1 MRWFLGGTALAAL
14 IVGCGSGTEPA
25 PPHLVL
31 IHVHFSRDTVAAN
44 DTVQASVAG
53 LDQFSSPFTPATVT
67 WQSSNP
73 AVATVDATGRV
84 LGVSIGAT
92 SITATAEGGVTES
105 RVLVVSG
112 TLHTQPVTA
121 DEVWTLAGSAHWVRG
136 HIPVG
141 SSAGAV
147 LTLEAGTTVRFFQD
161 AGLDFG
167 AAGPGRLVADGATQ
181 PITLRLNVDV
191 GPNWLGL
198 TFQGPGQSV
207 MRNLVMWGCGGYA
220 DPWQRPPCVVLK
232 DVGGVAP
239 PTLLVDDLS
248 ISNSGT
254 SGISLEGGARFAAG
268 SQRLSISGINGSIA
282 TIPLAAVASF
292 PAGGAFGGSTDNT
305 IHVIGDSVGDSLTL
319 PRLDGAGWRFTNG
332 LIVAGPSAPVL
343 TIPDGTRLVQAGPII
358 VGRGAPGGIQVGS
371 TNGTVIIESPD
382 QYNAPGIYLESE
394 ALPSAFRRTVFRR
407 CAWSITVNGNGQTG
421 PEILAD
427 SVVIE
432 NADGAG
438 VKLTQGGRFA
448 PGSRLIKITG
458 TTGVPMYVSPG
469 AIHTIPAGV
478 YTGNQ
483 YDAIVLW
490 GTEVKESETWPNL
503 GIPYATGEGLFIQG
517 AQNPVLTLE
526 PGVVLRTREVGQI
539 WVGVAAPGGLRAM
552 GTAAAPVRITGEA
565 APSSS
570 GFWRG
575 IYIGPQADPSTLLFY
590 ATVENAGAFDGA
602 VGAAIH
608 INHDLG
614 EIVKNTVIRWSSGC
628 GIARESGTWT
638 TDFTAPHLANQFDN
652 VAGAAPCG
660 PRFFPNPVIGWD

>member
-25 PPHLVL
+25 PPHLAL

-53 LDQFSSPFTPATVT
+53 LDQFSSPFTPATLT

-73 AVATVDATGRV
+73 AVATVGATGRV

-121 DEVWTLAGSAHWVRG
+121 DEVWTLAGSPHWVRG

-141 SSAGAV
+141 SPAGAV

-268 SQRLSISGINGSIA
+268 SQRLSISGIGGSIA

-292 PAGGAFGGSTDNT
+292 PVGGAFGGNSDNT
-305 IHVIGDSVGDSLTL
+305 IHVIGDSLSDSLTL
-319 PRLDGAGWRFTNG
+319 PRLGAGWRFTNG

-343 TIPDGTRLVQAGPII
+343 TIPDSTRVVQQGAII

-371 TNGTVIIESPD
+371 TTGTVIIESPD
-382 QYNAPGIYLESE
+382 QYSAPGIYLESE

-652 VAGAAPCG
+652 VAGAAQCG
-660 PRFFPNPVIGWD
+660 P

>member
-1 MRWFLGGTALAAL
+1 MRWFSGGTALAAL

-25 PPHLVL
+25 PQPPHLVL

-44 DTVQASVAG
+44 DTVQASAAG
-53 LDQFSSPFTPATVT
+53 LDQFSSPFTPATLT

-112 TLHTQPVTA
+112 TLHTQPITG
-121 DEVWTLAGSAHWVRG
+121 DEVWTLATSPHWVRG
-136 HIPVG
+136 HIAVG
-141 SSAGAV
+141 SPAGAV
-147 LTLEAGTTVRFFQD
+147 LTLEAGTTVRFFED
-161 AGLDFG
+161 AGFNFG
-167 AAGPGRLVADGATQ
+167 AGGPGRLVADGATQ
-181 PITLRLNVDV
+181 PITLRLFVDV
-191 GPNWLGL
+191 GPNWAGL

-207 MRNLVMWGCGGYA
+207 MRNVGMSSCGGYIN
-220 DPWQRPPCVVLK
+220 PPILRPCVWLK
-232 DVGGVAP
+232 DVGGVPP
-239 PTLLVDDLS
+239 PTLFVDDLS
-248 ISNSGT
+248 ISNSST
-254 SGISLEGGARFAAG
+254 SGITLEGGARFAAG
-268 SQRLSISGINGSIA
+268 SRKLSISGIHGSVA
-282 TIPLAAVASF
+282 TIPLAEVASF
-292 PAGGAFGGSTDNT
+292 PTGGTFGGSTDNT

-371 TNGTVIIESPD
+371 SNGTVIIDSPD
-382 QYNAPGIYLESE
+382 QYHGPGIYLESE
-394 ALPSAFRRTVFRR
+394 TLPSAFRRTVFRL
-407 CAWSITVNGNGQTG
+407 CSWCISVAGNGTG
-421 PEILAD
+421 PEILVD
-427 SVVIE
+427 SLVIAQ
-432 NADGAG
+432 ADGAG
-438 VKLTQGGRFA
+438 IKLTQGGRFA
-448 PGSRLIKITG
+448 PGSRLITITG
-458 TTGVPMYVSPG
+458 TTGVPMYVAPG

-503 GIPYATGEGLFIQG
+503 GIPYSTGEGLFIQG

-539 WVGVAAPGGLRAM
+539 WVGVGAPGGLRAM
-552 GTAAAPVRITGEA
+552 GTAAAPVRITGESS
-565 APSSS
+565 PSSS

-575 IYIGPQADPSTLLFY
+575 IYIGPQADTSTLLSY

-638 TDFTAPHLANQFDN
+638 TDFTAPSLANQFDN
-652 VAGAAPCG
+652 VAGAAQCG
-660 PRFFPNPVIGWD
+660 P